1 MDELSTGKLLQRYRK
16 QISISKC
23 SRRWLATLKRYE
35 IYEWEVNGYCEIN
48 KLTSTV
54 AEQC

>member
-1 MDELSTGKLLQRYRK
+1 M
-16 QISISKC
+16 
-23 SRRWLATLKRYE
+23 LKRYE

-54 AEQC
+54 AEQS